1 MHGRLLTA
9 PPPSCCFPLPLLQH
23 ARQGPRRRWWSDAW
37 EDDSAGSGGGGGGSA
52 LDAFLDGGSSVP
64 AFLAEEVTT
73 FFCSDGSVVRL
84 GQAPHPLQQAER
96 RTARG
101 RPPAD
106 ALPLP
111 AEQGLCI
118 GSVFTV
124 SATNGIE
131 PSRRINLLGFCF
143 STEQL
148 FERVEQT
155 VLARGG
161 EVFETQRQL
170 KR

>member
-1 MHGRLLTA
+1 LHGRLLTA

-37 EDDSAGSGGGGGGSA
+37 EDDSAGSGGGGGSA